1 MKLYYDL
8 YLTLVFYWPKVEGE
22 GNNYTDL
29 NK

>member
-1 MKLYYDL
+1 MKLYGP

-22 GNNYTDL
+22 GNNYTNL